1 MKKAILVA
9 SLIIAFLFAQGCCK
23 HGPKDN
29 ADQTRNNTTVNTNH
43 VVGSLL

>member
-1 MKKAILVA
+1 MKKAILAV
-9 SLIIAFLFAQGCCK
+9 SLILAFLLAQSCCK
-23 HGPKDN
+23 HAPKDT